1 MGSDGNAI
9 QAIPL
14 RDGSMQITPQRIN
27 ALQWEALNGE
37 RKDDCMNLYVQTL
50 IDGLLLGGVYAS
62 VAIGLSLCFGVMR
75 VVNWA
80 HGALLMMAM
89 YLTYYLVSLA
99 GIDVYLCCL
108 ITGAVMFVIGYLLQK
123 FLFYRLIVREK
134 EREPVN
140 VLLFTSGLGMALT
153 SLALILFG
161 GFALQARTN
170 YTGKSIY
177 LGAYI
182 ISQTRLISFVI
193 AIASTLA
200 LYVFLQKTETG
211 RAMRATSQDRTVA
224 RLMGMNEKRI
234 YCLAMGISQ
243 AMVGI
248 SASLL
253 VSFYPVS
260 NAVGQLFSF
269 KSFIVVVLG
278 GKGSILGCLLGGLL
292 VGIIEKLFGTMFN
305 ESISQISLFAL
316 FVLILL
322 FKPSGIL
329 GKEKE

>member
-1 MGSDGNAI
+1 MSLYI
-9 QAIPL
+9 QA
-14 RDGSMQITPQRIN
+14 
-27 ALQWEALNGE
+27 
-37 RKDDCMNLYVQTL
+37 L
-50 IDGLLLGGVYAS
+50 IDGLLLGGVYAT
-62 VAIGLSLCFGVMR
+62 VAVGLSLCFGVMR

-89 YLTYYLVSLA
+89 YLTYYLVALA
-99 GIDVYLCCL
+99 GIDVYLCC
-108 ITGAVMFVIGYLLQK
+108 IIAGIVMFFVGYFLQK
-123 FLFYRLIVREK
+123 GLFYKLIVREK

-140 VLLFTSGLGMALT
+140 VLLFTSGLGTALT

-161 GFALQARTN
+161 GFALQAQTA
-170 YTGKSIY
+170 YTGKSIRV
-177 LGAYI
+177 GAYI
-182 ISQTRLISFVI
+182 ISQTKLISFII
-193 AIASTLA
+193 AIACTFA
-200 LYVFLQKTETG
+200 LFFFLQKTETG
-211 RAMRATSQDRTVA
+211 RAMRATSQNRTVA
-224 RLMGMNEKRI
+224 RLMGINEKKI

-248 SASLL
+248 SAALL

-278 GKGSILGCLLGGLL
+278 GKGSIMGCLLGGLL
-292 VGIIEKLFGTMFN
+292 VGVIEKMFGTVFN
-305 ESISQISLFAL
+305 DSISQITLFIL

>member
-1 MGSDGNAI
+1 MSLYI
-9 QAIPL
+9 QA
-14 RDGSMQITPQRIN
+14 
-27 ALQWEALNGE
+27 
-37 RKDDCMNLYVQTL
+37 L
-50 IDGLLLGGVYAS
+50 IDGLLLGGVYAT
-62 VAIGLSLCFGVMR
+62 VAVGLSLCFGVMR

-89 YLTYYLVSLA
+89 YLTYYLVTLA
-99 GIDVYLCCL
+99 GVDVYLCC
-108 ITGAVMFVIGYLLQK
+108 IISGIVMFFVGYFLQK
-123 FLFYRLIVREK
+123 CLFYKLIVREK

-140 VLLFTSGLGMALT
+140 VLLFTSGLGTALT

-161 GFALQARTN
+161 GFALQAQTT
-170 YTGKSIY
+170 YTGKSIRI
-177 LGAYI
+177 GAYI
-182 ISQTRLISFVI
+182 ISQTKLISFVI
-193 AIASTLA
+193 AIACTFA
-200 LYVFLQKTETG
+200 LFFFLQKTETG
-211 RAMRATSQDRTVA
+211 RAMRATSQNRTVA
-224 RLMGMNEKRI
+224 RLMGINEKKI

-248 SASLL
+248 SAALL

-278 GKGSILGCLLGGLL
+278 GKGSIMGCLLGGLL
-292 VGIIEKLFGTMFN
+292 VGVIEKMFGTVFN
-305 ESISQISLFAL
+305 DSISQITLFIL

>member
-1 MGSDGNAI
+1 MS
-9 QAIPL
+9 
-14 RDGSMQITPQRIN
+14 
-27 ALQWEALNGE
+27 
-37 RKDDCMNLYVQTL
+37 LYIQTL
-50 IDGLLLGGVYAS
+50 IDGLLLGGVYAT
-62 VAIGLSLCFGVMR
+62 VAVGLSLCFGVMR

-89 YLTYYLVSLA
+89 YLTYYLVTLA
-99 GIDVYLCCL
+99 GIDVYLCCI
-108 ITGAVMFVIGYLLQK
+108 ITGAVMFGVGYFLQK
-123 FLFYRLIVREK
+123 TLFYKLIVREK

-140 VLLFTSGLGMALT
+140 VLLFTSGLGTALT

-161 GFALQARTN
+161 GFALQAQTA
-170 YTGKSIY
+170 YTGKSIH
-177 LGAYI
+177 LGPYI
-182 ISQTRLISFVI
+182 VSQTKLISFVI
-193 AIASTLA
+193 AIACTFA
-200 LYVFLQKTETG
+200 LFIFLQKTETG
-211 RAMRATSQDRTVA
+211 RAMRATSQNRTVA
-224 RLMGMNEKRI
+224 RLMGINEKKI

-248 SASLL
+248 SAALL
-253 VSFYPVS
+253 ISFYPVS

-278 GKGSILGCLLGGLL
+278 GKGSIMGCLLGGLV
-292 VGIIEKLFGTMFN
+292 VGVIEKLFGTLFN
-305 ESISQISLFAL
+305 DAISQITLFAL

>member
-1 MGSDGNAI
+1 MS
-9 QAIPL
+9 
-14 RDGSMQITPQRIN
+14 
-27 ALQWEALNGE
+27 
-37 RKDDCMNLYVQTL
+37 LYIQTL
-50 IDGLLLGGVYAS
+50 IDGLLLGGVYAT
-62 VAIGLSLCFGVMR
+62 VAVGLSLCFGVMR

-89 YLTYYLVSLA
+89 YLTYYLVTLA
-99 GIDVYLCCL
+99 GIDVYLCCI
-108 ITGAVMFVIGYLLQK
+108 ITGAVMFGVGYFLQK
-123 FLFYRLIVREK
+123 ALFYKLIVREK

-140 VLLFTSGLGMALT
+140 VLLFTSGLGTALT

-161 GFALQARTN
+161 GFALQAQTT
-170 YTGKSIY
+170 YTGKSIH
-177 LGAYI
+177 LGPYI
-182 ISQTRLISFVI
+182 VSQTKLISFVI
-193 AIASTLA
+193 AIACTFA
-200 LYVFLQKTETG
+200 LFIFLQKTETG
-211 RAMRATSQDRTVA
+211 RAMRATSQNRTVA
-224 RLMGMNEKRI
+224 RLMGINEKKI

-248 SASLL
+248 SAALL
-253 VSFYPVS
+253 ISFYPVS

-278 GKGSILGCLLGGLL
+278 GKGSIMGCLLGGLV
-292 VGIIEKLFGTMFN
+292 VGVIEKLFGVLYN
-305 ESISQISLFAL
+305 DAISQITLFAL